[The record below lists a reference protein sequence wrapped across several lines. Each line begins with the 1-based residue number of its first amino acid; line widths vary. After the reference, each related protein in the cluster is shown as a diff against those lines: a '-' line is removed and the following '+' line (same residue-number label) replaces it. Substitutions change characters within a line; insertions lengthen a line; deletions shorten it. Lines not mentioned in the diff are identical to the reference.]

1 MKKYLS
7 IILLI
12 LLSFCAACS
21 SKSFCTISFELNL
34 YGERY
39 DQKAILVQKGTIL
52 DMNQEIDFGHYKV
65 EEWYLNEEKTELLSD
80 TYVIS
85 ENITLY
91 ADLQETCK
99 ITYVNYDGSSEI
111 EWVKKGE
118 IANAKVLVDEEMEFL
133 GWFERTLTKK
143 FDFSKPINEDTYLY
157 AKWNAEEF
165 NVTYNLGFEYFES
178 KDILY
183 KSFFSDFYDFLI
195 TKTDIDMES
204 LGVESLEDFLEVC
217 ADWNAY
223 GKDSFYGVG
232 DTFSKYYVSVE
243 IGGKVENQPTDT
255 FIGYCYQSGK
265 YIEFIN
271 HLIIFFEYWRT
282 DEGYTGGADDP
293 NNLGNDFF
301 AEPWASLVDTCKFF
315 KFTSENLNDTYSWFR
330 SERVKYALDNIPS
343 VINITL
349 DQRGTKIDPVYLPR
363 LNVREGYT
371 FIGWVDENNQEVEVI
386 YKETEVFAVWKKN

>member
-80 TYVIS
+80 AYVIS

-178 KDILY
+178 KDILF
-183 KSFFSDFYDFLI
+183 KAFFSDFYDFLI
-195 TKTDIDMES
+195 TKTDIDMEM
-204 LGVESLEDFLEVC
+204 LEVTSLEDFLEVC

-255 FIGYCYQSGK
+255 FIGYCYQNGM

-271 HLIIFFEYWRT
+271 HLIVFFEYWRT

-330 SERVKYALDNIPS
+330 SERVKDALDNIPS
-343 VINITL
+343 VINTTL

>member
-21 SKSFCTISFELNL
+21 GKSFCTISFELNL

-133 GWFERTLTKK
+133 GWFDRTLTKK

-195 TKTDIDMES
+195 TKTDIDMEI
-204 LGVESLEDFLEVC
+204 LGVESPEDFLEVC

-271 HLIIFFEYWRT
+271 HLIVFFEYWRT

-315 KFTSENLNDTYSWFR
+315 KFTSANLNDTYSWFR